1 MKTCLKALMLL
12 AMAWAIPIANAAPS
26 DYKLTVNTTPIWTVG
41 SDKVPANSAYS
52 VAVDRQNEKLY
63 MFNYGVLHE
72 TNGDAKTL
80 QTVTPPTGV
89 TYNNTRGYGV
99 AHDDAG
105 NVIVVPNAA
114 SESRTITH
122 LTMFKGTNIGSQNKV
137 VNIPDL
143 TAIVYHISATGDVYS
158 GTGEVW
164 HVAPS
169 TNKIRKLSF
178 SGGTPATSWT
188 EYTLNI
194 TLSSMQV
201 FVQKLSDGTLFLH
214 DRSGHFYRVTLSG
227 NTATCTEITLPS
239 GITGS
244 PKVNMGAT
252 MYIWK
257 EHELLFCHSNSA
269 NYTSKFAVVDLTDN
283 KVLATLDGIGAAG
296 ADGTGYSSWV
306 HAVPDKDDTSG
317 NTLDIY
323 SYKLVNGAAK
333 YSITATQTDTEA
345 PVVVRTATVLN
356 DNASFYRYA
365 YVTDNVKVTDVR
377 FPTWT
382 YKTND
387 SGNAQDDL
395 NWYTS
400 KRESGSWTVD
410 GQTYNWRVL
419 VEKSEHNNE
428 TGPYITHVYA
438 YDAIENSSGAYVC
451 KDFVFDAPVKNLT
464 STINV
469 VEGSD
474 QTVTLKW
481 EAPVG
486 GGVTGYSVYAGETLL
501 ETITDLTYTTSLTAE
516 TTFKVVPTYK
526 TSSVGD
532 AATITVAPLS
542 FMPPRDVRTTNYAG
556 YCRVAV
562 NYRAPENK
570 MGYDVLYNIYRDD
583 VLVGSEMA
591 QFEFID
597 AGVAEGTHN
606 YVVEAV
612 YVVSGTKTSVA
623 KVKSSPVSVTVDQ
636 RNEQKV
642 NYRLETVYNHRV
654 DELWNADASWETVA
668 PGFNPIND
676 IRANSENYRQG
687 ALVDIGG
694 KKYWYIAVRSNTTT
708 NSTSNGTAGGILKV
722 SAEDDVIA
730 TGGAPTMLTLP
741 KAISNGQTAGIAT
754 DDGGNIFVRALN
766 PDYATSD
773 YEKANNFNY
782 TMNKGIIYSADLS
795 KYYEFDL
802 PGEAFAPEFDTSTDV
817 HVALRKST
825 GRVDYYR
832 MSGNLFVDGKAYLYC
847 SATGSRLMTV
857 VELTY
862 NGSSVTAT
870 ANPYQYKLETYND
883 PYSNDSDENGEVA
896 VKLNTDHRY
905 VVMNGTTV
913 DYNPNNKVI
922 EDGSSEHYVFPMFDK
937 DETTL
942 LGYIYERRST
952 GYFFIPKG
960 ATTQDQ
966 KVSIYTDGTDAGKV
980 ANSGGTLVR
989 YQTKL
994 DNGQIAT
1001 QLFIITPQSFFSKN
1015 IGSFTV
1021 GAVYNNKFEKPAAAN
1036 EEMIVPV
1043 ANMVQSD
1050 FDNLNIVGNANGSWL
1065 FAEFNDNGTEDIAE
1079 DDHIDIYQYVPGVRI
1094 AKYKLYGSISFLSS
1108 TPVLTIETIKST
1120 DEDGKVK
1127 EISHFTAT
1135 TTWETPATYQG
1146 SGDYLIKEYLV
1157 ELLDPAGNVIDTR
1170 TVDASTGIA
1179 IPNDP
1184 NGRMSYSL
1192 TFEKTDDLEGCTT
1205 TLPTGNSSNHFV
1217 DDNATYTSRVT
1228 VVYDLRQ
1235 HIEDT
1240 TGLVPSDVKLSDV
1253 NSAQDTHEYT
1263 PNEPKGEV
1271 TVYTGKEGTNVDG
1284 AYRVEINI
1292 LPNET
1297 ESAPVSHYELSYW
1310 ADKDEDGVKEQ
1321 YKIEDFILVTSDGKT
1336 ENQNIV
1342 PGTTVRY
1349 EQPGKVLS
1357 ESGESFV
1364 CFYVDNREYV
1374 YDPVTDA
1381 GKWVL
1386 TEEEKDWQ
1394 IPSNWEYQ
1402 LTAVY
1407 ANTNSLLRSAE
1418 TATIKTTDIKNE
1430 TTGEELLES
1439 SEEAT
1444 LKAFPIPAGSTLT
1457 VQSPRGIEQITMI
1470 SASGMVV
1477 KDIVGDGNTVM
1488 TINVDDLAAGYYM
1501 LRVNNMP
1508 PIKIVKK

>member
-1 MKTCLKALMLL
+1 MKSCLKVFMLL
-12 AMAWAIPIANAAPS
+12 AMVWAIPIANAQTYS
-26 DYKLTVNTTPIWTVG
+26 LTVNTTPEWINKTTKTPYSSRDCAIG
-41 SDKVPANSAYS
+41 GLSGDEYKIYS
-52 VAVDRQNEKLY
+52 VDYKQAAGAINYYAIGKSG
-63 MFNYGVLHE
+63 FN
-72 TNGDAKTL
+72 
-80 QTVTPPTGV
+80 
-89 TYNNTRGYGV
+89 TYSLLLNSTRGYTI
-99 AHDDAG
+99 AHDDAFNIITTSVVSGWSAISKVEVWNGAVG
-105 NVIVVPNAA
+105 NNPTLTSIDLSNYKPVISRMMSA
-114 SESRTITH
+114 S
-122 LTMFKGTNIGSQNKV
+122 
-137 VNIPDL
+137 
-143 TAIVYHISATGDVYS
+143 GDVLN
-158 GTGEVW
+158 GTGYLWFVKDAGSVLNRVTIVDKKATKLDTWNFVDESGNAITAGSPAYF
-164 HVAPS
+164 HVYKDG
-169 TNKIRKLSF
+169 N
-178 SGGTPATSWT
+178 T
-188 EYTLNI
+188 ERY
-194 TLSSMQV
+194 
-201 FVQKLSDGTLFLH
+201 FLH
-214 DRSGHFYRVTLSG
+214 SRGTGFYDVTLSG
-227 NTATCTEITLPS
+227 TTAKCVKISSSKLDECLNQYS
-239 GITGS
+239 GI
-244 PKVNMGAT
+244 GAT
-252 MYIWK
+252 IEMFK
-257 EHELLFCHSNSA
+257 GHKLLFCH
-269 NYTSKFAVVDLTDN
+269 NYSTHYSGTFSVVDLTDN
-283 KVLATLDGIGAAG
+283 VILSTITDLG
-296 ADGTGYSSWV
+296 GTPSASGESSSSFGVWV
-306 HAVPDKDDTSG
+306 HAVENPSNPKKLDLYAYKSG
-317 NTLDIY
+317 
-323 SYKLVNGAAK
+323 VGAAK
-333 YSITATQTDTEA
+333 YSITAKQTSGFTD
-345 PVVVRTATVLN
+345 PVVGVTATTKPNGDKQDVTL
-356 DNASFYRYA
+356 SWSTP
-365 YVTDNVKVTDVR
+365 VTDGIVKDYTVSVSTDGGA
-377 FPTWT
+377 TWT
-382 YKTND
+382 NNTVTTTSYI
-387 SGNAQDDL
+387 
-395 NWYTS
+395 YTGL
-400 KRESGSWTVD
+400 ESGATVKFKIVPNYTTGD
-410 GQTYNWRVL
+410 KGTA
-419 VEKSEHNNE
+419 VEKE
-428 TGPYITHVYA
+428 V
-438 YDAIENSSGAYVC
+438 
-451 KDFVFDAPVKNLT
+451 T
-464 STINV
+464 S
-469 VEGSD
+469 
-474 QTVTLKW
+474 
-481 EAPVG
+481 
-486 GGVTGYSVYAGETLL
+486 
-501 ETITDLTYTTSLTAE
+501 
-516 TTFKVVPTYK
+516 FKY
-526 TSSVGD
+526 
-532 AATITVAPLS
+532 
-542 FMPPRDVRTTNYAG
+542 MPPRDVRTTNYAG

-570 MGYDVLYNIYRDD
+570 GGYDVLYNIYRDD

-612 YVVSGTKTSVA
+612 YVVTGTSNIVA
-623 KVKSSPVSVTVDQ
+623 SVKSSPVSVTVDP

-642 NYRLETVYNHRV
+642 NYRLETVYNYRV

-687 ALVDIGG
+687 ALIEIDG
-694 KKYWYIAVRSNTTT
+694 KKYWYISVRSNTIT
-708 NSTSNGTAGGILKV
+708 NALSDGTAGGILKV

-730 TGGAPTMLTLP
+730 AGGAPTMLTLP
-741 KAISNGQTAGIAT
+741 KAIANGQTSGIAT
-754 DDGGNIFVRALN
+754 DEGGNIFIRGMLTKEDLN
-766 PDYATSD
+766 TTSD
-773 YEKANNFNY
+773 WVASKNENFAQ
-782 TMNKGIIYSADLS
+782 TLGRGVIYSADLTKS
-795 KYYEFDL
+795 YEFMMPSRTMEGFAY
-802 PGEAFAPEFDTSTDV
+802 PGRALASEMDYTS
-817 HVALRKST
+817 VAAT
-825 GRVDYYR
+825 NAVIGRTDYYC
-832 MSGNLFVDGKAYLYC
+832 MSGDLFKDKVAYLYC
-847 SATGSRLMTV
+847 SATGSRQMSV
-857 VELTY
+857 VKLSFDGT
-862 NGSSVTAT
+862 NVTAT
-870 ANPYQYKLETYND
+870 LDYQYTLTEYENPYSAAADGNGNVAIELVKD
-883 PYSNDSDENGEVA
+883 ASD
-896 VKLNTDHRY
+896 K
-905 VVMNGTTV
+905 VVG
-913 DYNPNNKVI
+913 DK
-922 EDGSSEHYVFPMFDK
+922 SAEHYVFPMFDK

-1065 FAEFNDNGTEDIAE
+1065 FAEFNDNGTEIAE

-1120 DEDGKVK
+1120 DEDGRVK
-1127 EISHFTAT
+1127 EISHFKAT

-1157 ELLDPAGNVIDTR
+1157 ELLDPSGNVIDTR
-1170 TVDASTGIA
+1170 TVDASTSTA
-1179 IPNDP
+1179 TPIPNDP

-1192 TFEKTDDLEGCTT
+1192 TFEKTDDLEGCTAT
-1205 TLPTGNSSNHFV
+1205 PPTGNSSNHFI

-1235 HIEDT
+1235 HIENT
-1240 TGLVPSDVKLSDV
+1240 TGTVPSDVKLSDV

-1292 LPNET
+1292 MRNET

-1321 YKIEDFILVTSDGKT
+1321 YKIEDFILVTSDSQT

-1457 VQSPRGIEQITMI
+1457 VQSPRGIEQITML

-1501 LRVNNMP
+1501 LRVNNQLI
-1508 PIKIVKK
+1508 IKVVKK